1 MKPKMR
7 IGIIGGGV
15 AGSTAAL
22 RLSGLGAEITLFE
35 KAADISSGPPYC
47 HLHAGGNLYREISD
61 EQCLTLLRQSIDFAR
76 AYPYT
81 IDRRPTVIALPVD
94 DPGTPEALLPRLKKL
109 QNAYAELIE
118 HDFANAV
125 LGESEAYYTLYDK
138 QSAQTLSRRMPVASP
153 RAPDEWMIPAL
164 QELDLEALQYPLVLV
179 QEYGINLFR
188 YAAGVTLD
196 LQAREDVTLR
206 LGTSVQS
213 VEACG
218 DQWYVAYGNS
228 EGAHSDAFD
237 YIINAS
243 GFRTGSVDDMV
254 GVRAERMVEF
264 KASYI
269 AKYDAFSGALFPEI
283 IIHGQR
289 GTPKGMAQFTP
300 YPGGYFQLHGMSS
313 SITLY
318 DDGLV
323 KSTEHS
329 AQPQLEAHF
338 IEKLDHAWQ
347 LSEIETRTHR
357 AIAHVA
363 QFIPTFCSARIGSK
377 PLFGAQQ
384 ITGDDPTLRV
394 AEVAFPLP
402 RYARCEIVKVSSALD
417 MADAILKQMVSE
429 GVVEGPDKKQFV
441 VGHGR
446 NEKRLAEAARSIA
459 QSRGYPDSMADL
471 TVMRRSQSE
480 SHVTKIAV

>member
-1 MKPKMR
+1 MKPK

-61 EQCLTLLRQSIDFAR
+61 EQCLTLLRQSIDFVR

-109 QNAYAELIE
+109 QKAYAELIE
-118 HDFANAV
+118 SDFANAV
-125 LGESEAYYTLYDK
+125 LGEPEAHYRLYDR
-138 QSAQTLSRRMPVASP
+138 QTARALGRRKPVASP
-153 RAPDEWMIPAL
+153 RTPDEWMIPAL
-164 QELDLEALQYPLVLV
+164 RELDLDALQYPLVLV

-196 LQAREDVTLR
+196 LQAGEDVTLR
-206 LGTSVQS
+206 LGTLVQS

-218 DQWYVAYGNS
+218 DQWHVAFSDS

-237 YIINAS
+237 YLINAS

-254 GVRAERMVEF
+254 GVKAERMVEF

-269 AKYDAFSGALFPEI
+269 AKHDTYRGTLFPEI

-300 YPGGYFQLHGMSS
+300 YPGGYYQLHGMSR

-318 DDGLV
+318 DGGLV
-323 KSTEHS
+323 KSTDQS

-338 IEKLDHAWQ
+338 IEKLDHAWK
-347 LSEIETRTHR
+347 LSEIETRTKS

-363 QFIPTFCSARIGSK
+363 QFIPAFCCAHTGSK

-384 ITGDDPTLRV
+384 IPGDDPTLRV

-417 MADAILKQMVSE
+417 MADAVLKQMVSE
-429 GVVEGPDKKQFV
+429 GVVENPDKKQFV
-441 VGHGR
+441 PGHSR
-446 NEKRLAEAARSIA
+446 DEQRLAEAARSVA
-459 QSRGYPDSMADL
+459 HARGYPVSMADL
-471 TVMRRSQSE
+471 TVMGRNESD
-480 SHVTKIAV
+480 SHVTKLAV